1 MSLQNCRRCGKL
13 YLKQRSDY
21 CPECAQ
27 WMAEV
32 YGQIRDFLREFPNK
46 TMWDI
51 HTELAIPLS
60 VIQQVLKELE
70 EEKK

>member
-13 YLKQRSDY
+13 FLRQKSDY

-27 WMAEV
+27 WVAEV
-32 YGQIRDFLREFPNK
+32 YGSIRDFLREFPNK

-51 HTELAIPLS
+51 HQELNIPVS
-60 VIQQVLKELE
+60 VIQQVMKDMEQ
-70 EEKK
+70 EKK